1 MLRGRKAHLYNFE
14 HLVST
19 ALVVRNIVVGIVLIR
34 GIHGGSELRCLGLR
48 LLVPSLLDFGFNL
61 LLVGVFLL
69 VLGRFAA
76 L

>member
-1 MLRGRKAHLYNFE
+1 LI
-14 HLVST
+14 ST
-19 ALVVRNIVVGIVLIR
+19 ALVVWNIVVGIILIR
-34 GIHGGSELRCLGLR
+34 GILGGSELRCFCLR
-48 LLVPSLLDFGFNL
+48 LLVPSLFDFGFNL